1 MSTKEFNYE
10 FYCINSHESVA
21 SLEALHGTDHPLLKE
36 YEMLLKR
43 QEAYL
48 KLMESHQAISVM
60 FCEDKKGKDFN
71 DKIME
76 SIYAQ
81 IVKNYSKVNSLYTR
95 ITRKKVDRKAYYKKY
110 YNEHRREI
118 AARHRSYDKS
128 IYKKSQR
135 SQDVRRQYA
144 YQHKNRISLIGK
156 ISRFFS
162 FDKGSVSDYY
172 SCLKRAIQHATPG
185 DIIK

>member
-1 MSTKEFNYE
+1 MLFFATLSQLIFNMRNLNE

-48 KLMESHQAISVM
+48 KLMESHQTISVM
-60 FCEDKKGKDFN
+60 FCEDKKSKDFN

-81 IVKNYSKVNSLYTR
+81 IVKNYSKVNSLYT
-95 ITRKKVDRKAYYKKY
+95 
-110 YNEHRREI
+110 
-118 AARHRSYDKS
+118 
-128 IYKKSQR
+128 
-135 SQDVRRQYA
+135 
-144 YQHKNRISLIGK
+144 
-156 ISRFFS
+156 
-162 FDKGSVSDYY
+162 SVVS
-172 SCLKRAIQHATPG
+172 
-185 DIIK
+185 

>member
-10 FYCINSHESVA
+10 FYCINSHEIVA

-48 KLMESHQAISVM
+48 KLMESHQTISVM

-162 FDKGSVSDYY
+162 FDKGSDSDYY